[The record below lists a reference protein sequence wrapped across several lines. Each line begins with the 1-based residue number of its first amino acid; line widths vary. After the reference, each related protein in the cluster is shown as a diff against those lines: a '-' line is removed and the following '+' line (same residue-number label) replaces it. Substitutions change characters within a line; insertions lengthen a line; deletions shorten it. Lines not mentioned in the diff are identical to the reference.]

1 MSRGWKGHLQPPKR
15 ANLCSV
21 SVESGSYPHYHTAT
35 WGVTWLRPGDQPGAL
50 SGGELFHRGPWGP
63 AEENL
68 AKNHQPKDQHTGD
81 ASASEPWRV

>member
-1 MSRGWKGHLQPPKR
+1 MEGPSPATQKSQPV
-15 ANLCSV
+15 LCV
-21 SVESGSYPHYHTAT
+21 SGEWVLPHYHTAT

-81 ASASEPWRV
+81 ASASEPRRV